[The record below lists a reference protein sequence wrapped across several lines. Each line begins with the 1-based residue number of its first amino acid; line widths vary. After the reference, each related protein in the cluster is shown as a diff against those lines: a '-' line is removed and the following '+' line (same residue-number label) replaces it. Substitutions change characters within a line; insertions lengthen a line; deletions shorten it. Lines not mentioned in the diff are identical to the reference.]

1 MNVHGY
7 VTWGTSL
14 SPFIFQNMSNYA
26 CLVSVACIF
35 RRFLFSVLWVVLILI
50 FGLLDWVSTNTI
62 KFWLEHDHDLTC
74 VFTADFLIMCFSS
87 CLNEDVMAKE
97 DACATLGKYFFK
109 CWVCMEKFSSLIIFE
124 YLYEYI
130 FPKAPLVS
138 SMAVDLSCPFLRKT
152 ETWQLNVKWEFH
164 LIVDS
169 FLINSS

>member
-14 SPFIFQNMSNYA
+14 SPFIFQNMSNNA

-50 FGLLDWVSTNTI
+50 FGLLNWVSTSTI
-62 KFWLEHDHDLTC
+62 KFWLEHDLTC
-74 VFTADFLIMCFSS
+74 VVTADFLIMCFSS

-97 DACATLGKYFFK
+97 DACATLGKYFSK

-130 FPKAPLVS
+130 FPKASFSFFYGSWSVMSFPQENKNLTVKCKVRIS
-138 SMAVDLSCPFLRKT
+138 SDRGFFS
-152 ETWQLNVKWEFH
+152 N
-164 LIVDS
+164 
-169 FLINSS
+169 

>member
-62 KFWLEHDHDLTC
+62 KFWLEHDLTC
-74 VFTADFLIMCFSS
+74 IFTADFLIMCFSS

-97 DACATLGKYFFK
+97 DACATSGKYFLK

-130 FPKAPLVS
+130 FPKGSFSFFYGSWSVMSFPQENKNLTVKCKVRIS
-138 SMAVDLSCPFLRKT
+138 SDRGFFS
-152 ETWQLNVKWEFH
+152 N
-164 LIVDS
+164 
-169 FLINSS
+169 